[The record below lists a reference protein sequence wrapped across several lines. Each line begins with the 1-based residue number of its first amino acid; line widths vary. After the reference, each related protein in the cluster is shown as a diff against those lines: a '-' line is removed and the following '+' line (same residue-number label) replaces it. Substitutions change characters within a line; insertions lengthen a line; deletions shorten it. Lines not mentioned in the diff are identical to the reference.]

1 MEKRRGDITQIIVD
15 FKLDFFFFNPL
26 FSKFLSNAI
35 IRKLF
40 IGLPAHESRVL
51 TRSPQLR
58 FFLLRFYFLKSLVL
72 KLSLNH
78 FFVIPSIKNVRI
90 YLSFNSVLTALW
102 DIKGIQDTRVLQEQT
117 VQGRKPIS
125 EAVTLYYC
133 KVLRNTV
140 IVDVI

>member
-1 MEKRRGDITQIIVD
+1 MVTWQKDKMEVRSRQHCICTDYNFIKTYYGKETWRHYTNYSWFQIR
-15 FKLDFFFFNPL
+15 LFFFNPL

-40 IGLPAHESRVL
+40 IGLPGHESRVL

-102 DIKGIQDTRVLQEQT
+102 DIKEI
-117 VQGRKPIS
+117 
-125 EAVTLYYC
+125 
-133 KVLRNTV
+133 
-140 IVDVI
+140 